1 MITFID
7 LNNQPPYLEFKKRY
21 SEALSAKQ
29 ENIEAINI
37 ASYSKKDNEV
47 NSRFVNLKI
56 IQNDEFIFFT
66 NYESPK
72 SQEFLQHKQIS
83 ASIYWSSIDFQ
94 IRIKANI
101 KKTSKKYNQI
111 YFENRHNDKNALA
124 ISSSQSKKIDS
135 YGEILSQY
143 EEILANS
150 DLKKCPSYWGGFSFK
165 PYYFE
170 FWKGHQS
177 RINKREVY
185 ELSSNKWNFYLL
197 QP

>member
-7 LNNQPPYLEFKKRY
+7 LINQPPYLEFKKRY

>member
-1 MITFID
+1 VITFID